1 MAKKRICKICG
12 KEYEYC
18 GHCPNKNKIEPW
30 RNLYCSE
37 NCHKAFDLFDK
48 YASKK
53 IDASKARFELEEME
67 FSPSKVREVH
77 KAVISEIFKNGAKVI
92 AVSTVETP
100 ITEED
105 KIIEAITPVSEVK
118 IGDPAV
124 VDPPKVVEEKK
135 PQKTFRP
142 KPKFVN
148 EKKD

>member
-1 MAKKRICKICG
+1 MAKKRICTICG
-12 KEYEYC
+12 KQYEYC

-30 RNLYCSE
+30 RNIFCSE
-37 NCHKAFDLFDK
+37 NCKETFHIYDSFLTGKLSALEARNK
-48 YASKK
+48 LELIGVVPGKVAENHNLVMSK
-53 IDASKARFELEEME
+53 
-67 FSPSKVREVH
+67 
-77 KAVISEIFKNGAKVI
+77 IFNDSGKVI

-100 ITEED
+100 VTEED

-124 VDPPKVVEEKK
+124 VEPPKVVEEKK

-148 EKKD
+148 DKKD